1 VKTYK
6 AKVTEG
12 DNGWLVAEITG
23 VRAAGIKGK
32 SGIVTQ
38 GRDLNEL
45 AWMIQDAVRTLTLTD
60 DFAIQLT
67 LTAVSKP
74 KTRRAQAVRRRAA

>member
-1 VKTYK
+1 MNTHK

-12 DNGWLVAEITG
+12 DNGWLVAKITG

-38 GRDLNEL
+38 GRDLKEL

-60 DFAIQLT
+60 DFAIPLT

-74 KTRRAQAVRRRAA
+74 KARRAPAARRCAA

>member
-1 VKTYK
+1 MNTHK
-6 AKVTEG
+6 AKVTRGE
-12 DNGWLVAEITG
+12 NGWLVAEITG

-45 AWMIQDAVRTLTLTD
+45 AWMIQDDVRTLTLTD
-60 DFAIQLT
+60 DFAIQLA
-67 LTAVSKP
+67 LTAVCKP
-74 KTRRAQAVRRRAA
+74 KARRAPTARRRAA